1 MRPLAIGTSGILL
14 AGGASRR
21 FGREKLLEPLAGA
34 PLFHH
39 PLRALLATCDDVVVV
54 LAPDAPEP
62 PLPLD
67 ARVRLVRDAVPY
79 GGPLVGTRT
88 GLGHVRGIHALLA
101 AGDMPG
107 LREAILDLLK
117 RRAIGTARGA
127 VVLADGEGLR
137 PLPAIV
143 RVDAATQ
150 AADAMLKSGER
161 RLRALITALDPEV
174 LDESVWAAADP
185 GGDWRRDVDLPAD
198 LPGTAAH

>member
-1 MRPLAIGTSGILL
+1 VPPPAIGTSGILL

-21 FGREKLLEPLAGA
+21 FGREKLVEPIAGA

-54 LAPDAPEP
+54 LAPGSAEP
-62 PLPLD
+62 PLPPD
-67 ARVRLVRDAVPY
+67 ARVRVVRDAAPY

-88 GLGHVRGIHALLA
+88 GLGHVHRTHALVV

-117 RRAIGTARGA
+117 RRAVGTDRGA
-127 VVLADGEGLR
+127 VVLADGEGPR

-143 RVDAATQ
+143 RVDAAMRV
-150 AADAMLKSGER
+150 ADAMLKTGER
-161 RLRALITALDPEV
+161 RLRALIAGLDPEV
-174 LDESVWAAADP
+174 LEESVWAVVDP
-185 GGDWRRDVDLPAD
+185 DGEWRRDIDVPAD
-198 LPGTAAH
+198 LPAR